1 MKHRHTFVFIAVIM
15 VLLCLFCQIHA
26 IRLLMT
32 SSQDVATSESLDLT
46 VSETAQPVAGEQE
59 ASVSKHTDG
68 SSHQNRKLEK
78 LDALEDFIS
87 YSTGELQMA
96 EVIRDNKLP
105 LDSYLVVDTTKAN
118 WREKKDKLLTD
129 RRKWL
134 SDSMDALEKYF
145 EEEDFS
151 TLSQDEYAKLL
162 EYRDALRQW
171 SEIAYRDD
179 VDLET
184 KITAFK
190 RWHDSNDNN
199 LEIYNIV
206 RNQFNSKYGDIYT
219 KYEML
224 YNHSGINEIL
234 SRTNPNWIN
243 RTMTTVRD
251 ADGKQHHYRVKLY
264 DK

>member
-32 SSQDVATSESLDLT
+32 PSLDATPSETLDL
-46 VSETAQPVAGEQE
+46 SADETAQPVAGEQE
-59 ASVSKHTDG
+59 AAVSKHADHG
-68 SSHQNRKLEK
+68 SHQNRKLKK
-78 LDALEDFIS
+78 LDVLEDFIS
-87 YSTGELQMA
+87 YSASELQMA
-96 EVIRDNKLP
+96 EEIRKNKLP

-118 WREKKDKLLTD
+118 WCEKKDKLLTD

-134 SDSMDALEKYF
+134 ADSMETLEKYF

-151 TLSQDEYAKLL
+151 ALSQDEYAKLL

-184 KITAFK
+184 KIAAFK

-199 LEIYNIV
+199 LEIHNIA

-264 DK
+264 EE

>member
-1 MKHRHTFVFIAVIM
+1 M
-15 VLLCLFCQIHA
+15 
-26 IRLLMT
+26 
-32 SSQDVATSESLDLT
+32 
-46 VSETAQPVAGEQE
+46 
-59 ASVSKHTDG
+59 
-68 SSHQNRKLEK
+68 
-78 LDALEDFIS
+78 S
-87 YSTGELQMA
+87 YSAGELQMA
-96 EVIRDNKLP
+96 EVIRNNKLP

-118 WREKKDKLLTD
+118 WREKKDRLLAD

-134 SDSMDALEKYF
+134 SDGMDTLEKYF

-151 TLSQDEYAKLL
+151 VLSQDEYAKLL
-162 EYRDALRQW
+162 EYRDTLRQW

-199 LEIYNIV
+199 LEIYNIA

-219 KYEML
+219 QYETL
-224 YNHSGINEIL
+224 YNRSGINEII

-243 RTMTTVRD
+243 RTMVSVID
-251 ADGKQHHYRVKLY
+251 ADGKQHHYRVKLFGE
-264 DK
+264 